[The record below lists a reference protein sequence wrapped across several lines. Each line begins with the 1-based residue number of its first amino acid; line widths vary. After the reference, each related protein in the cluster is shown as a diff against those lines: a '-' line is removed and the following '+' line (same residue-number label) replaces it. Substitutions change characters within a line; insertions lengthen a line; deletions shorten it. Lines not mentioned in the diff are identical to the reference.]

1 MPSLHHITA
10 FTLLLPYN
18 LRTSSAFTVL
28 DTIERSSSALFVSS
42 NKYSYDLGLG
52 NNSPFFQDTT
62 VQAQSFDHSNDDVYQ
77 ASRFLSEYHSEQPF
91 PSPLQVPNDSKTSSE
106 NDILEKLKKPKRE
119 SYPKVQPKRHLEDVL
134 VILTNEVWE
143 NANPQETLKDRKQ
156 LPVMIQPGNSQLDLN
171 SIWVEMLLH
180 DQQSTAAVSVHTV
193 LN

>member
-18 LRTSSAFTVL
+18 LRTSSAFTIL
-28 DTIERSSSALFVSS
+28 DTTASSALFVSN

-52 NNSPFFQDTT
+52 KNSPLSQDTT

-77 ASRFLSEYHSEQPF
+77 ASRFLSEYHSERPF
-91 PSPLQVPNDSKTSSE
+91 PSPLQVPNDSQTSSE
-106 NDILEKLKKPKRE
+106 NDILEKLEKPKQNF
-119 SYPKVQPKRHLEDVL
+119 YPKVQPKRHLEDVL
-134 VILTNEVWE
+134 VILTSEVWE
-143 NANPQETLKDRKQ
+143 NANPQETLKHRKQ

-180 DQQSTAAVSVHTV
+180 DQQSTATKNISK
-193 LN
+193 